1 MQSSYNSFFR
11 FVLGFSV
18 FIAVSLGLTFAVSE
32 YSIKQEQEKQTAAAF
47 KAMLGESENI
57 VWWKFWEY

>member
-18 FIAVSLGLTFAVSE
+18 FIAVSLGLTFAVST
-32 YSIKQEQEKQTAAAF
+32 YSMQQEREKQTAAAL
-47 KAMLGESENI
+47 KAMLGEDEKAG
-57 VWWKFWEY
+57 WWEFWK